1 MYARRKLMTN
11 AVLMVGLC
19 LAPFSFS
26 QSKQDTK
33 TQQSRLEKEVRHEL
47 VMLPNYSLFD
57 IIEFQI
63 AGIDTV
69 VLSGQVTR
77 PILKSEA
84 ENVLRKLERVGKVV
98 NNIEVLP
105 VSPQDDRIRV
115 AAYRAIFSKPGLDR
129 YGQMAVPSIHI
140 IVKNGRITL
149 AGNVEKQADKDL
161 AGLAVQGIPGTF
173 GVTNNLVVRK

>member
-1 MYARRKLMTN
+1 MNARGKLIAG
-11 AVLMVGLC
+11 AVLSVSLC
-19 LAPFSFS
+19 LAPFCLS
-26 QSKQDTK
+26 QSTQDKK
-33 TQQSRLEKEVRHEL
+33 TQQSRLAEEVRHEL

-63 AGIDTV
+63 AGVDTV

-84 ENVLRKLERVGKVV
+84 ENVLRKLERVGKVE
-98 NNIEVLP
+98 NKIEVLP

-115 AAYRAIFSKPGLDR
+115 AAYRTIFSKPGLDR
-129 YGQMAVPSIHI
+129 YGQMAIPPIHI

-149 AGNVEKQADKDL
+149 VGNVENQTDKDL
-161 AGLAVQGIPGTF
+161 AGLAAQGIPGTF
-173 GVTNNLVVRK
+173 GVTNNLIVKK